1 MGKIKLEFPDG
12 ALKEYEAG
20 VTAHEVIEKDIGVG
34 LLKAALAAK
43 VGHNAIDLNVPITTS
58 GKFKVLTLKD
68 KEGVEVFRHSTA
80 HVLAQAIVK
89 LFPNAIPTIGP
100 VVEEGFYYD
109 FDSDP
114 FTPED
119 VAKIEKE
126 MEVIVK
132 ANYPFTRKDVSKS
145 EAKKLFKNN
154 PYKLEL
160 IDEFEG
166 DSVGVYE
173 QGRYLDL
180 CRGPHVPSTGVIKSF
195 KIMKIAGAYWRG
207 DAKNKQL
214 QRVYGI
220 SFGEKKE
227 LEAHLKL
234 ISEAEKRDHRKIG
247 KEQNLFMMHEYAPGM
262 PFFLPKGMIML
273 LELTK
278 FARKYSYGEG
288 YKEVKTPQLFN
299 SALWKTSGHWGHYR
313 QNMFCLHH
321 VEDNTDMALKAMNCP
336 GHMLVFKRDAY
347 SYKDLPLR
355 IAETTTLYRNELSG
369 TLAGLTRVRAL
380 SQDDTHIF
388 LTQEQIFDEIQ
399 RLLEKIK
406 TIYKIFDLK
415 IAEIYLSTRPVD
427 FMGDISDWNTA
438 EANLKKA
445 LEDAN
450 LKYTINE
457 GDGAF
462 YGPKIDVQVKDALG
476 RLWQLATIQLDFN
489 MPKQF
494 ELSYVDSD
502 GSKKTPVVIHR
513 AILGTMERFMGILIE
528 HYAGKYPLWISPVQ
542 VKILSVA
549 DRFNPYAYQI
559 RQEMIEKGLRV
570 DVDDRTESIP
580 KKVRD
585 AQLEQVNYILV
596 VGERELGN
604 KTVTVRTRDN
614 KVLGEEKIDPFVAK
628 LLKEIEEMRN

>member
-20 VTAHEVIEKDIGVG
+20 ITAREVIEKDIGVG
-34 LLKAALAAK
+34 LLRAALAAK
-43 VGHNAIDLNVPITTS
+43 VGDKAIDLNAPIAES

-68 KEGVEVFRHSTA
+68 KEGLEVFRHSTA

-89 LFPNAIPTIGP
+89 LFPKAIPTIGP

-114 FTPED
+114 FTPQD
-119 VAKIEKE
+119 VEKIEKE
-126 MEVIVK
+126 MEAIVK
-132 ANYPFTRKDVSKS
+132 ADHPFARKDVSKS
-145 EAKKLFKNN
+145 EAKKIFSSN

-166 DSVGVYE
+166 DSVGVYS
-173 QGRYLDL
+173 QGDYQDL

-220 SFGEKKE
+220 SFGDKKQ
-227 LEAHLKL
+227 LEAHLKM
-234 ISEAEKRDHRKIG
+234 IEEAEKRDHRKIG
-247 KEQNLFMMHEYAPGM
+247 KDQNLFMTHEYAPGM
-262 PFFLPKGMIML
+262 PFFLPKGMVML
-273 LELTK
+273 IELTK
-278 FARKYSYGEG
+278 FVRKYSYGEG
-288 YKEVKTPQLFN
+288 YKEVRTPQLFN
-299 SALWKTSGHWGHYR
+299 AALWKESGHWDHYR

-336 GHMLVFKRDAY
+336 GHMLVFRRDTH

-388 LTQEQIFDEIQ
+388 LAKEQIFEEIQ
-399 RLLEKIK
+399 RLIEKIK
-406 TIYKIFDLK
+406 MIYKIFDLN
-415 IAEIYLSTRPVD
+415 IAEIYLSTMPID
-427 FMGDISDWNTA
+427 HMGEEATWREA
-438 EANLKKA
+438 EENLKKA

-476 RLWQLATIQLDFN
+476 RLWQLATIQLDFQL
-489 MPKQF
+489 PARF
-494 ELSYVDSD
+494 GLLYTDAD
-502 GSKKTPVVIHR
+502 GSRKTPVVIHR
-513 AILGTMERFMGILIE
+513 ALLGTMERFLGIITE
-528 HYAGKYPLWISPVQ
+528 HYSGKFPLWLSAVQ

-549 DRFNPYAYQI
+549 DRFNSYAYEVCQQMIDAGI
-559 RQEMIEKGLRV
+559 RAE
-570 DVDDRTESIP
+570 VDDRTESIP

-585 AQLEQVNYILV
+585 AQLEQINYILV

-614 KVLGEEKIDPFVAK
+614 KVLGEEKIDPFVDK